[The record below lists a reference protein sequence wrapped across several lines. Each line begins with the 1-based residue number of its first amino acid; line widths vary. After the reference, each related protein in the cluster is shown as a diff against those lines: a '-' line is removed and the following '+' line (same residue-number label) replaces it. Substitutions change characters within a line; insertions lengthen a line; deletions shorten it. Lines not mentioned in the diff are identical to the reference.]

1 MNQVNV
7 FFFRVVLVVMN
18 LVQTMSKMRYMY
30 VLTIIIKIIISDKYV
45 YMYVVYLNYSLQE
58 GKIVI
63 TKG

>member
-1 MNQVNV
+1 
-7 FFFRVVLVVMN
+7 MN
-18 LVQTMSKMRYMY
+18 LVQTMSKKRYMY

-58 GKIVI
+58 GKTVM